1 MHSPAFR
8 LRLGALS
15 RAVFSLVLIF
25 GVTSPAAAETKA
37 GVRPDNSP
45 VTRGEFLKT
54 SMNTLRFELIHDTK
68 KKPFPHI
75 PPTLLPYVQTADAL
89 GALKPFGK
97 TFGAARTITK
107 GEAIQILMVLDG
119 KQNEKPK
126 TVLFSD
132 VKEGTTLQKAV
143 GVAIEHKWMSPKG
156 DGSFGVNT
164 PLTVLEAESLLSRML
179 KDDSTTITVPVVRFS
194 NKPTSSN
201 LPKEEIL
208 RSVWGLVNSDYLY
221 HDRIKEDE
229 AGTNSIE
236 GLLKDLKDPYTVYF
250 PPAKAQ
256 NFQNQLQGEITGI
269 GAQVEIQDDL
279 LVIVTP
285 LPGSPAEKAG
295 LQPGDVILSADGKDL
310 KGMGIDEAV
319 SFVRGPK
326 GSTVK
331 LHIKRNGVQFDVSV
345 QRDSI
350 KTLEIQTSTQS
361 NVAVVKLLQ
370 FGTAAE
376 NDFRQKISEI
386 VAQHPKGIIL
396 DLRNN
401 PGGYLEAAG
410 TVSSAFLPKGST
422 YVTTASK
429 GQTKYD
435 KTELEQI
442 APDDIKTIVLV
453 NKGSA
458 SASEIVAGALQD
470 AGRAK
475 VLGETTFGKGTVQQI
490 WTFDDGSSLKMT
502 IAEWLTPKGRKID
515 GVGLTPD
522 IVMAGTT
529 GGRDEQLLRAVDLLK

>member
-1 MHSPAFR
+1 
-8 LRLGALS
+8 
-15 RAVFSLVLIF
+15 
-25 GVTSPAAAETKA
+25 
-37 GVRPDNSP
+37 
-45 VTRGEFLKT
+45 
-54 SMNTLRFELIHDTK
+54 
-68 KKPFPHI
+68 
-75 PPTLLPYVQTADAL
+75 
-89 GALKPFGK
+89 
-97 TFGAARTITK
+97 
-107 GEAIQILMVLDG
+107 MVLDG